1 MPSKR
6 SSSSQNSPRQP
17 SRPEDSR
24 RAGDAAHRAAAVPW
38 VKRPWYWLQ
47 DLLRRPVRL
56 ERRGLQIHVTLAP
69 PVSVQTLAGTVSV
82 MGSGEALREAH
93 MELRALLDQHP
104 KARSTMRH
112 LAFLEKSLRRHGA
125 RAFRQELPVPVLKK
139 CQEQLDLLAAG
150 DSSAGIAE
158 LRHRLRSAVAD
169 RAHEPSGFG
178 LSQPV
183 HVSEASHSLF
193 DEMERSWTGAVPPA
207 QPLPKPPEA

>member
-125 RAFRQELPVPVLKK
+125 RAFRQEL
-139 CQEQLDLLAAG
+139 DLLAAG